1 MSSEEPGCESER
13 VTTEEMSTLSVIIPI
28 LKEERYVGAL
38 LSDLA
43 AQTRK
48 PVEII
53 VVDVG
58 STDRTAAV
66 VRRFP
71 FARLL
76 EGTLPVACGKPRRP
90 GATGEVLTFLDADVR
105 LSVQLGEP
113 HRLRVWQART
123 MSEGGMLAAATNRT
137 Q

>member
-13 VTTEEMSTLSVIIPI
+13 VTTEETSTLSAIIPT

-48 PVEII
+48 PVEVI

-58 STDRTAAV
+58 STDCTAAV

-71 FARLL
+71 FADCWK
-76 EGTLPVACGKPRRP
+76 ACSPWREENLGGLVRP
-90 GATGEVLTFLDADVR
+90 GR
-105 LSVQLGEP
+105 S
-113 HRLRVWQART
+113 
-123 MSEGGMLAAATNRT
+123 
-137 Q
+137 